1 MYLHLRQSEG
11 SPGKLHEQT
20 RLTKADLLTVP
31 TGIFIALLVGNRL
44 QNPPGYPGSF
54 HRLVMTA
61 SRYSEGMSIVP
72 SPDRLYLFS
81 KARMSL
87 ARASLP
93 ASSRAANALRVGP

>member
-1 MYLHLRQSEG
+1 VYLHLRQSEG
-11 SPGKLHEQT
+11 LPGKLHEQT
-20 RLTKADLLTVP
+20 QLTKAGPLTMP
-31 TGIFIALLVGNRL
+31 TGIFTALLVGNRP
-44 QNPPGYPGSF
+44 QNPPGYTGSF
-54 HRLVMTA
+54 HRLVITT